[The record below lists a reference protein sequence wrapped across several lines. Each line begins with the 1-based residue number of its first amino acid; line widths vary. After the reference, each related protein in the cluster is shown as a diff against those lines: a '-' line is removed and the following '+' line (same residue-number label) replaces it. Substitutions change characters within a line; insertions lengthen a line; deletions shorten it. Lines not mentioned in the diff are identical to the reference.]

1 MIYVEEEGPFIY
13 AGLENGDGC
22 YCGNSE
28 DKFIPTDPEECNA
41 PCTGNSTEFCG
52 GSWRLQVYDLRLLGD
67 QNDESRGLDEID
79 DMHHEYTEAPT
90 TEAPIEEDAADALG
104 ELGNLADLGY

>member
-1 MIYVEEEGPFIY
+1 MY

-41 PCTGNSTEFCG
+41 PCTGDPNEFCG
-52 GSWRLQVYDLRLLGD
+52 GSWRLQVYYLRD
-67 QNDESRGLDEID
+67 I
-79 DMHHEYTEAPT
+79 HHQYTEAPT
-90 TEAPIEEDAADALG
+90 TELLTTEPLIEEEAADALG
-104 ELGNLADLGY
+104 ELDNLA

>member
-1 MIYVEEEGPFIY
+1 MY

-41 PCTGNSTEFCG
+41 PCTGDPNEFCG
-52 GSWRLQVYDLRLLGD
+52 GSWRLQVYDLRDQHDHLG
-67 QNDESRGLDEID
+67 ELH
-79 DMHHEYTEAPT
+79 DMPHEYTEAPT
-90 TEAPIEEDAADALG
+90 TAAQEIQVEASDALG
-104 ELGNLADLGY
+104 ELDNLA

>member
-1 MIYVEEEGPFIY
+1 MIQIKEEGPFNY

-41 PCTGNSTEFCG
+41 PCSGDPNELCG
-52 GSWRLQVYDLRLLGD
+52 GSWRLQVYDIRLLGD
-67 QNDESRGLDEID
+67 QDHESTTANPLIGE
-79 DMHHEYTEAPT
+79 EAG
-90 TEAPIEEDAADALG
+90 DALG
-104 ELGNLADLGY
+104 ELSDLH